1 MVFTTLKEAWTHDGV
16 ENAVKGI
23 VMEKNTLFDSLMGKL
38 AEYPEIKAELNRVLL
53 QGETMGYRPDYTP
66 QEQLLMHGFIT
77 NRNSNIAVDNR
88 IFEMRLYKYYTSES
102 VFSRELREEAL
113 EYKPMFIKD
122 GILNVPLIM
131 ERFIKT
137 QEMLVDMTDGDASER
152 FLTYLVP
159 ILNGV
164 GTFSVEERTRNRRRM
179 DVVIHCLGKRYI
191 IELKIWR
198 GERYNADGEKQIS
211 DYLDSFGLI
220 TGYMLSFNSK
230 KNSGVRAVHVN
241 DKLLYEGIV

>member
-137 QEMLVDMTDGDASER
+137 QEMLVDMTDGDQRGGKDTQPQEDGRCHPLPWQEVHHRAKDMAGGTLQCRWGETDLRLSG
-152 FLTYLVP
+152 FLRSHHWIYAEFQL
-159 ILNGV
+159 
-164 GTFSVEERTRNRRRM
+164 
-179 DVVIHCLGKRYI
+179 
-191 IELKIWR
+191 
-198 GERYNADGEKQIS
+198 
-211 DYLDSFGLI
+211 
-220 TGYMLSFNSK
+220 
-230 KNSGVRAVHVN
+230 
-241 DKLLYEGIV
+241 